1 MNRPYGE
8 LTGRACDLPRTL
20 PLARATCSQSDQ
32 AVSPSAKW
40 HASNEK
46 FEACHRREAVTR
58 RVTDEVPPFLMH
70 TSRTQ
75 TGMRR
80 RHIDQ
85 GTEKSSLSHDPNLP
99 FSQQTGMRRRHID
112 QGTEKSS
119 LSHDPNLPFSQQTGM
134 RRWHI
139 DQGTES
145 PACLT
150 TQTGLFRNKPACA
163 GGTSTKGWKSPAC
176 LTTQT
181 DLFHNKKPRRPR
193 FARTAGLLHPLPE
206 SAGRT
211 LIPSILYS
219 QSLYRCCR
227 EHPSWRRREPRGRT
241 GRGCAGHAGSCPWR

>member
-8 LTGRACDLPRTL
+8 HTGRACDLPRTL
-20 PLARATCSQSDQ
+20 PLARAACSQSDQ

-46 FEACHRREAVTR
+46 FEACHRREVVTR

-99 FSQQTGMRRRHID
+99 FSQQTGMRR
-112 QGTEKSS
+112 
-119 LSHDPNLPFSQQTGM
+119 
-134 RRWHI
+134 WHI

-150 TQTGLFRNKPACA
+150 PQTGLFRNKPACA
-163 GGTSTKGWKSPAC
+163 GGTSTKVRKSRVH
-176 LTTQT
+176 LTNQT
-181 DLFHNKKPRRPR
+181 WLFRNKKPRRPR